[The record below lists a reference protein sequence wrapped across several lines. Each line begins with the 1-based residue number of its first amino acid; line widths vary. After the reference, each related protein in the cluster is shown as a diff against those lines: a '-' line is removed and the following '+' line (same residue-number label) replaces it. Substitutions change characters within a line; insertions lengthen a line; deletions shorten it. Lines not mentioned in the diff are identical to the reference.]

1 MLTKVTVQ
9 HGVASLLDRDILRKL
24 EHRNML
30 AEGRDY
36 VTTDNGFISE
46 HDTSK
51 NGIQKSKG
59 FGEFIGDEYLGVMI
73 PCLKTRNLII
83 FTVDTCTN

>member
-1 MLTKVTVQ
+1 
-9 HGVASLLDRDILRKL
+9 
-24 EHRNML
+24 ML

-59 FGEFIGDEYLGVMI
+59 LGFGELKGDEYLGVMI

-83 FTVDTCTN
+83 VTVDTCTN